1 MFKTLSVIIFAFTV
15 CLPLHAGQRD
25 RFVFAQLRYEGEW
38 DPYPETWQDVLEF
51 VVTTT
56 SIKPEAGRRVITLD
70 DEQLFTSPFLV
81 ILGTNVFPPLSSK
94 ERDTLRRYCT
104 NGGLVFAEDSS
115 GTRAGAFDVS
125 FRREM
130 ARVFPELKIK
140 KLPAE
145 HPMYRSYYLL
155 RRIGGRRLTNTFLEG
170 IDISGRT
177 ALVYSQNDIIGAWAK
192 DRFGNYL
199 KECIPGGQPQRFEAQ
214 KLTLNL
220 IMYGVTGTYKSDAIH
235 QQHIREK
242 LQR

>member
-1 MFKTLSVIIFAFTV
+1 MPRGKNA
-15 CLPLHAGQRD
+15 P
-25 RFVFAQLRYEGEW
+25 
-38 DPYPETWQDVLEF
+38 
-51 VVTTT
+51 
-56 SIKPEAGRRVITLD
+56 KRVIAAEPKFGSVLLAKFINMIMKNGKKTIAQDIVYSALD
-70 DEQLFTSPFLV
+70 K
-81 ILGTNVFPPLSSK
+81 I
-94 ERDTLRRYCT
+94 
-104 NGGLVFAEDSS
+104 AE
-115 GTRAGAFDVS
+115 
-125 FRREM
+125 
-130 ARVFPELKIK
+130 IK

-145 HPMYRSYYLL
+145 PPMYRSYYLL

-170 IDISGRT
+170 IDIAGRT

-199 KECIPGGQPQRFEAQ
+199 RECLPGGQPQRFEAQ